1 MGPGTKRLG
10 CPPPNSRA
18 ARDSTRNRE
27 SWDTRRGRG
36 IYLSMTDILVGQA
49 TATEATVRSAATGDQ
64 VAFSRLVAE
73 HHASMARVA
82 FVVCGDE
89 ETTRDAVQSA
99 WAIAWRRIGSLRDPV
114 QVRAWLVAIAAN
126 EARQAV
132 RRGRRVT
139 IVDLSDQLAGAEDT
153 DADTWLELVDLQR
166 VLRGLKPE
174 ERGLLAMRFAVGL
187 ESAEIAQ
194 QLGMSA
200 SGVRSR
206 LARLLERLRVDL
218 ALDQE
223 GDR

>member
-1 MGPGTKRLG
+1 VPGIEGARLSSSEQ
-10 CPPPNSRA
+10 PSRA
-18 ARDSTRNRE
+18 GS
-27 SWDTRRGRG
+27 
-36 IYLSMTDILVGQA
+36 YLKLAKLGQLAQDGHLLFMAIGEA
-49 TATEATVRSAATGDQ
+49 TAIEATVRSAATGDQ

-99 WAIAWRRIGSLRDPV
+99 WAIAWRRIGSLRDPAHV
-114 QVRAWLVAIAAN
+114 HAWLVAIAAN

-132 RRGRRVT
+132 RRRRRVT
-139 IVDLSDQLAGAEDT
+139 IVDLSEQVAGAEGT
-153 DADTWLELVDLQR
+153 NADTWLELVDLQR

-174 ERGLLAMRFAVGL
+174 ERGLLAMRFAAGL
-187 ESAEIAQ
+187 ESMEIAE

-206 LARLLERLRVDL
+206 LARLLDRLRVDL
-218 ALDQE
+218 ALDLE
-223 GDR
+223 GDG

>member
-1 MGPGTKRLG
+1 MTVGEA
-10 CPPPNSRA
+10 RA
-18 ARDSTRNRE
+18 
-27 SWDTRRGRG
+27 
-36 IYLSMTDILVGQA
+36 I
-49 TATEATVRSAATGDQ
+49 EATVRSAATGDQ

-99 WAIAWRRIGSLRDPV
+99 WAIAWSRIGSLRDPA

-126 EARQAV
+126 EARQQM

-139 IVDLSDQLAGAEDT
+139 VVDLSDQLAGTQGA

-174 ERGLLAMRFAVGL
+174 ERGLLAMRFAAGL
-187 ESAEIAQ
+187 ESAEIAA

-206 LARLLERLRVDL
+206 LARLLDRIRVDL
-218 ALDQE
+218 ALDLE